1 LTNQKEI
8 VIFMIH
14 YNLRSGIMKKIKI
27 TGMSCNHCVMA
38 VTKALKGIEGIED
51 VSVDLK
57 AGEATFEET
66 KSVDPEVIKQK
77 ISEAGFEV
85 VG

>member
-1 LTNQKEI
+1 
-8 VIFMIH
+8 
-14 YNLRSGIMKKIKI
+14 MKTIKI
-27 TGMSCNHCVMA
+27 SGMSCNHCVMA
-38 VTKALKGIEGIED
+38 VSKALTGIEGIRD

-66 KSVDPEVIKQK
+66 KPVDPAVIKEK
-77 ISEAGFEV
+77 ISEAGFDL

>member
-1 LTNQKEI
+1 
-8 VIFMIH
+8 
-14 YNLRSGIMKKIKI
+14 
-27 TGMSCNHCVMA
+27 MA

>member
-1 LTNQKEI
+1 
-8 VIFMIH
+8 
-14 YNLRSGIMKKIKI
+14 MKKIKI
-27 TGMSCNHCVMA
+27 SGMSCNHCVMA
-38 VTKALKGIEGIED
+38 VTKALQGIEGIRD

-66 KSVDPEVIKQK
+66 TAVDPEVIKK
-77 ISEAGFEV
+77 SISEAGYDV